1 MILIKKLLGLSIL
14 LISILNF
21 SQEKL
26 TPKVDERVEIVS
38 IVFRLAGAEE
48 YSQNYNK
55 KYTTDINTY
64 FEPYKNSEIIEF
76 IKENRNK
83 NGLGYDAVMSMAL
96 HLSFKKGKFS
106 QIKEKVNSLD
116 KRWEKVD
123 KKQFVSLLNQFYKK
137 TNFQQFFNNH
147 SGDYQ
152 KAESEYQMTI
162 LYDFN
167 QDWYSKFYGKKANED
182 YKIILG
188 YGNGG
193 GNYGIKTHPEKQKEI
208 VNAVV
213 GIWSFDKEGNVKFD
227 KNEFQPLLIHEFNHS
242 FVNYILEMNE
252 NASKLKN
259 SGEIIYALV
268 KEDMESQAY
277 GNWETMINESLV
289 RAAVIQYMMDNKYS
303 QKDIDEEILI
313 QEKRKFLWM
322 KELVDLLGKYKNDRK
337 KYPSLESFYP
347 EIISFYNQLSPKMS
361 TLISDYEKKQPK
373 VVSISPDIWNKNDV
387 DPAIKEITI
396 NFDREM
402 AESSSI
408 NMGSTGK
415 EHFPLTKNEGFVNNH
430 RGIKLLT
437 EMKPNTEYEFV
448 FTDSR
453 FKSKEGYPLKETV
466 IKFKTK

>member
-83 NGLGYDAVMSMAL
+83 NGLGYDAVMSVAL

-152 KAESEYQMTI
+152 KVESEYQMTI
-162 LYDFN
+162 LSDFN
-167 QDWYSKFYGKKANED
+167 QDWYSEFYGKKANED

-193 GNYGIKTHPEKQKEI
+193 GNYGIKTHPQKQKEI

-242 FVNYILEMNE
+242 FVNYILEMNN
-252 NASKLKN
+252 NASKLEN
-259 SGEIIYALV
+259 SSKIIYALV
-268 KEDMESQAY
+268 KEDMKSQAY

-347 EIISFYNQLSPKMS
+347 EIISFYNQLAPKMS

-373 VVSISPDIWNKNDV
+373 VVSIFPDIWNKNDV

-430 RGIKLLT
+430 RSIKLLT